1 MRHLGESIFR
11 QGPRQIRQ
19 IGLSIRNNR
28 MGAERECTFSVR
40 VERSQ
45 ERCIEYL
52 KQIISFRILEE
63 NPFSQFGEQ
72 RKVSLSP
79 MQQLLFEVRFRP
91 EADMGQPGL
100 FSSHS
105 PAQKIVPMDA
115 SFYVVGLATL
125 TLRSRVIS
133 PRPLESAATKEL

>member
-1 MRHLGESIFR
+1 
-11 QGPRQIRQ
+11 
-19 IGLSIRNNR
+19 
-28 MGAERECTFSVR
+28 
-40 VERSQ
+40 
-45 ERCIEYL
+45 
-52 KQIISFRILEE
+52 
-63 NPFSQFGEQ
+63 
-72 RKVSLSP
+72 

-125 TLRSRVIS
+125 ALRSRFGQRIARKWPKTNLLKPQPILIS
-133 PRPLESAATKEL
+133 LGAA